1 MIFLKVKRVSL
12 SEAAQLEPHVCLSG
26 VGGALVA
33 PNEVAVPPYLNT
45 GENDIHTKPNK
56 AMVDP
61 WLLAMTHVWAAE
73 EAGAELRTSCEV

>member
-33 PNEVAVPPYLNT
+33 PNEVQSCT

>member
-33 PNEVAVPPYLNT
+33 PNEVQSRT